1 MTSERKQL
9 LDNIVAVQNMT
20 KLIENADKNFNPLKL
35 SDISNTLSLIKRQM
49 IKILDI
55 PKFVQESVI

>member
-1 MTSERKQL
+1 
-9 LDNIVAVQNMT
+9 MT